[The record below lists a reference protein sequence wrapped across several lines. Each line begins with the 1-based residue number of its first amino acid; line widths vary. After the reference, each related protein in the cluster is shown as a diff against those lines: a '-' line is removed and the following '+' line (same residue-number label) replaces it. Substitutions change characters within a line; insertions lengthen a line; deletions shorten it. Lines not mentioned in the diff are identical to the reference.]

1 MNYLFDP
8 YRRSSSTLQSVG
20 CANGQSAR
28 GDTHGGESG
37 WLRFPILYFSLI
49 SIQAWRED
57 INTGLLEGRGI
68 PTSNLFFTPV
78 THIKTHVEGEQ
89 YLKDTGGS

>member
-8 YRRSSSTLQSVG
+8 FRRSSSTLQSVG

-37 WLRFPILYFSLI
+37 WLHFPLLYFSLI
-49 SIQAWRED
+49 SIQDWRD
-57 INTGLLEGRGI
+57 LDQQ
-68 PTSNLFFTPV
+68 SFFTPV